1 MDPIKPSQ
9 QSKGKG
15 PGELLAGGKQV
26 LLIIIIIIIVIIII
40 IIVIVIVIITSVG
53 HPHHSDDHVIR
64 SATIVLAFLLQHEA
78 MSLQDAI
85 KQVKY

>member
-1 MDPIKPSQ
+1 MMTMLIGQ
-9 QSKGKG
+9 QR
-15 PGELLAGGKQV
+15 ARQV
-26 LLIIIIIIIVIIII
+26 QVVIITIIIV
-40 IIVIVIVIITSVG
+40 VIVIVIIISVG
-53 HPHHSDDHVIR
+53 HPHHYDDHVKR